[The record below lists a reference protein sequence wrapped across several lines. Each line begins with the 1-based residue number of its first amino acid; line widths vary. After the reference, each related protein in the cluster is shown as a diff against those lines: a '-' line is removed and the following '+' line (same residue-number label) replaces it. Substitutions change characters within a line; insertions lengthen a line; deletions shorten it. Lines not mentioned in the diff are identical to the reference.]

1 MRETKVNSFLNKL
14 QSTRVNPAG
23 EIPDITGISLGDFQV
38 EKRLNIPSGEAD
50 IYLCSGKGVSFGKS
64 FILKYYRREN
74 AVKIPVLK
82 KLQEIRNPCVAPLA
96 GYGEHLGHQ
105 YAVLPYYRFPALSEA
120 LKAGTR
126 FSEEEL
132 RQFVIPSVISALK
145 AVHDAGIIHK
155 DLKPANL
162 IPDDAGEH
170 VVLIDFG
177 ISSDAGTNTL
187 VVTET
192 GMTPI
197 YAAPEAIQG
206 IFHRESDYYSL
217 GITVFELFTGF
228 TPFQNAGLS
237 AEEAARMA
245 SVSRIE
251 FPDGFPPELRKLV
264 LGLTYRDLSHRNE
277 PDNPNRR
284 WGYNEVERWLRRED
298 LPVPGELSGGEFA
311 GAMPSFP
318 PYGFAGTRYTEISAL
333 VRAMLMHPEA
343 GLRELGRGILTH
355 HFGLCDAAR
364 EQLCLEA
371 ENDLQKSPDIIGE
384 YGVFYRLMYRLSP
397 DTAALFCGG
406 REFRDFRELGD
417 MAVSAAIK
425 CSQSFQSPAKQ
436 VTKGDVKTETN
447 DDTGISPQDSFTK
460 ELRLMLRSGFL
471 DFYAEEILKSQTVRD
486 ILVRISDAI
495 SRQETAGK
503 EKAARGERP
512 NNNAVPDNLRLNLE
526 AAWIFGYGFSERR
539 EICFHG
545 KVFPDAAA
553 LSRHFKTLE
562 ADSGFPAYMSYAEE
576 GRQDLEF
583 FAAVYPDEA
592 GRESLKKVLT
602 DLNRA
607 VFGEGEYQ
615 FRNARAFEDYISLL
629 VSENR
634 PYEARFI
641 LNTYGDALKAVSHEV
656 WKTDSYEVLKQTVS
670 GFVSFDE
677 HLFTSLA
684 ALRDYLSGL
693 LEKYQRVPEF
703 FRAFI
708 EVHERPLKRYLK
720 HPDLAEIVNRILA
733 LGNVGKDTEP
743 ENLQKG
749 ITVSGVRYPIV
760 KPLASGDYMR
770 FGCYVQEDG
779 INRTPLEWLVLDVSG
794 NEALMISRYALASR
808 KFHRRSI
815 AVSWKDC
822 ELRKW
827 LNGPFLE
834 ETFSAEERSRI
845 SVSRLSNDG
854 NPEYG
859 TSGGAETQDRIFC
872 LSIAEAQR
880 YFPNDAARKCQPMDS
895 AVTHDS
901 FISDGCCYWWLRS
914 PGYNSLRAAIVSSD
928 GKPGLYGVGV
938 NGSPGGVRP
947 ALRMLLKV

>member
-1 MRETKVNSFLNKL
+1 MPETKVNSFLNKL
-14 QSTRVNPAG
+14 QSTRVNPSRD
-23 EIPDITGISLGDFQV
+23 IPDITGIALGDFQA
-38 EKRLNIPSGEAD
+38 ERRLNIPSGEAD
-50 IYLCSGKGVSFGKS
+50 IYLCSGRGSCSGKS

-74 AVKIPVLK
+74 AVKVSVLK

-96 GYGEHLGHQ
+96 GYGEYQGHQ
-105 YAVLPYYRFPALSEA
+105 YAVIPYYRFPALSEA

-162 IPDDAGEH
+162 IPDDTGEH

-177 ISSDAGTNTL
+177 ISSAAGTNTL

-192 GMTPI
+192 GMTPV

-245 SVSRIE
+245 SVSQIE
-251 FPDGFPPELRKLV
+251 FPEGFPPELRKLV

-284 WGYNEVERWLRRED
+284 WGYNEVERWLRGED
-298 LPVPGELSGGEFA
+298 LPVPGEFPGGAFA
-311 GAMPSFP
+311 GIMPSFP

-333 VRAMLMHPEA
+333 ARAMLMHPEA

-364 EQLCLEA
+364 EKLCQDA
-371 ENDLQKSPDIIGE
+371 ESDFQASPDIIGK
-384 YGVFYRLMYRLSP
+384 YGVFCRLMYQLSP
-397 DTAALFCGG
+397 ETSALFCGG
-406 REFRDFRELGD
+406 REFQDFRDLGA
-417 MAVSAAIK
+417 MAISAAIG
-425 CSQSFQSPAKQ
+425 CSRSFQSPAKP
-436 VTKGDVKTETN
+436 VTNAETEAETN
-447 DDTGISPQDSFTK
+447 TDTGITSWDSFTE
-460 ELRLMLRSGFL
+460 ELRLMLLSGFL
-471 DFYAEEILKSQTVRD
+471 DYYAEEILKSQAARD
-486 ILVRISDAI
+486 ILARINDAV
-495 SRQETAGK
+495 SRQVTAGNK
-503 EKAARGERP
+503 MAAGGEKPNKAA
-512 NNNAVPDNLRLNLE
+512 PDNQRLNLE
-526 AAWIFGYGFSERR
+526 TAWIFGYGFSERR

-545 KVFPDAAA
+545 EIFPDAAA
-553 LSRHFKTLE
+553 LSRRFKALE
-562 ADSGFPAYMSYAEE
+562 TDSGFPAYISYAEK

-592 GRESLKKVLT
+592 GRESLKKALT

-607 VFGEGEYQ
+607 VFGDGEYQ
-615 FRNARAFEDYISLL
+615 FRNARAFEDYINLL

-634 PYEARFI
+634 PYEARYIF
-641 LNTYGDALKAVSHEV
+641 TAYGNALREVSRAV
-656 WKTDSYEVLKQTVS
+656 WKTDSYEVLKKTVS

-677 HLFTSLA
+677 HLFASLS
-684 ALRDYLSGL
+684 ALRDYLAGL
-693 LEKYQRVPEF
+693 LEKYQRTPEF

-720 HPDLAEIVNRILA
+720 NSDLAEIVNRILA
-733 LGNVGKDTEP
+733 LGNAGKDTEIP
-743 ENLQKG
+743 EKG
-749 ITVSGVRYPIV
+749 ITVSGARYPAV
-760 KPLASGDYMR
+760 KPLAPGDYVR
-770 FGCYVQEDG
+770 FGSYISEDG
-779 INRTPLEWLVLDVSG
+779 INKIPLEWLVLEISG
-794 NEALMISRYALASR
+794 NEVLMISRYALAFR
-808 KFHRRSI
+808 KFHRRNI
-815 AVSWKDC
+815 GVSWQDC

-827 LNGPFLE
+827 LNGSFIE
-834 ETFSAEERSRI
+834 ETFSADERLKI
-845 SVSRLSNDG
+845 AVSRLSNDG

-859 TSGGAETQDRIFC
+859 TSGGGGTRDCIFC

-880 YFPNDAARKCQPMDS
+880 YFPNDAARKCQPVDA

-914 PGYNSLRAAIVSSD
+914 PGYNSLRAAIVSAD

-938 NGSPGGVRP
+938 SGSPGGVRP
-947 ALRMLLKV
+947 ALRMILNA

>member
-14 QSTRVNPAG
+14 QSTRVNPVG
-23 EIPDITGISLGDFQV
+23 DIPDITGIFLGDFQV
-38 EKRLNIPSGEAD
+38 EKRLNLPSGEAD
-50 IYLCSGKGVSFGKS
+50 IYLCSGLGSFFGKS

-82 KLQEIRNPCVAPLA
+82 KLQVIRNPCVAPLA
-96 GYGEHLGHQ
+96 GYGEYQGHQ
-105 YAVLPYYRFPALSEA
+105 YAVLPYYKFPALSEA

-162 IPDDAGEH
+162 IPDDTGEH

-284 WGYNEVERWLRRED
+284 WGYNEVERWLRGED
-298 LPVPGELSGGEFA
+298 LPVPGELPGGEFA
-311 GAMPSFP
+311 GVMPSFP

-333 VRAMLMHPEA
+333 VRAMLIYPEA

-355 HFGLCDAAR
+355 HFGLCDAVR
-364 EQLCLEA
+364 EQLCQEA
-371 ENDLQKSPDIIGE
+371 ESDLQKSPDIIE
-384 YGVFYRLMYRLSP
+384 KYGVFYRLMYRLSP
-397 DTAALFCGG
+397 ETDDLFCGG

-417 MAVSAAIK
+417 LAISTAIACSAA
-425 CSQSFQSPAKQ
+425 FQAVAKP
-436 VTKGDVKTETN
+436 VTKAEP
-447 DDTGISPQDSFTK
+447 DTGISPKESFME
-460 ELRLMLRSGFL
+460 ELHLMLRSGFL
-471 DFYAEEILKSQTVRD
+471 NYYAEEILKSQTARD
-486 ILVRISDAI
+486 IIARISAAV
-495 SRQETAGK
+495 SRQDTAGK

-512 NNNAVPDNLRLNLE
+512 NNNAVPDNRRLNLE

-545 KVFPDAAA
+545 EVFPNVATLSLRFKA
-553 LSRHFKTLE
+553 LE
-562 ADSGFPAYMSYAEE
+562 DDSGFPAYISYAEE

-615 FRNARAFEDYISLL
+615 FRNARAFEDYISQL

-641 LNTYGDALKAVSHEV
+641 LNTYGDALRAVSREV
-656 WKTDSYEVLKQTVS
+656 WKTDSYEILKKTVS

-693 LEKYQRVPEF
+693 LEKYQRMPEF
-703 FRAFI
+703 FRIFI
-708 EVHERPLKRYLK
+708 EVHERPLKQYLK
-720 HPDLAEIVNRILA
+720 HPDLAKIVNRILA
-733 LGNVGKDTEP
+733 LGNDGKDTEA
-743 ENLQKG
+743 EILQKG
-749 ITVSGVRYPIV
+749 ITVSGVRYPIM
-760 KPLASGDYMR
+760 KPVAPGDYVR
-770 FGCYVQEDG
+770 FGSYLQEDG

-794 NEALMISRYALASR
+794 NEALMISRYVVASR
-808 KFHRRSI
+808 KFHRRNI

-834 ETFSAEERSRI
+834 ETFSAEERLKIGGSC
-845 SVSRLSNDG
+845 LSNDG

-859 TSGGAETQDRIFC
+859 TPGGRETQDRIFC

-880 YFPNDAARKCQPMDS
+880 YFPNDAARKCQPADA

-914 PGYNSLRAAIVSSD
+914 PGYNSLRAAIVSAD

-938 NGSPGGVRP
+938 SGNPGGVRP
-947 ALRMLLKV
+947 ALRMILNA

>member
-1 MRETKVNSFLNKL
+1 
-14 QSTRVNPAG
+14 
-23 EIPDITGISLGDFQV
+23 
-38 EKRLNIPSGEAD
+38 
-50 IYLCSGKGVSFGKS
+50 
-64 FILKYYRREN
+64 
-74 AVKIPVLK
+74 
-82 KLQEIRNPCVAPLA
+82 
-96 GYGEHLGHQ
+96 
-105 YAVLPYYRFPALSEA
+105 
-120 LKAGTR
+120 
-126 FSEEEL
+126 
-132 RQFVIPSVISALK
+132 
-145 AVHDAGIIHK
+145 
-155 DLKPANL
+155 
-162 IPDDAGEH
+162 
-170 VVLIDFG
+170 
-177 ISSDAGTNTL
+177 
-187 VVTET
+187 
-192 GMTPI
+192 
-197 YAAPEAIQG
+197 
-206 IFHRESDYYSL
+206 
-217 GITVFELFTGF
+217 
-228 TPFQNAGLS
+228 
-237 AEEAARMA
+237 
-245 SVSRIE
+245 
-251 FPDGFPPELRKLV
+251 
-264 LGLTYRDLSHRNE
+264 
-277 PDNPNRR
+277 
-284 WGYNEVERWLRRED
+284 
-298 LPVPGELSGGEFA
+298 
-311 GAMPSFP
+311 
-318 PYGFAGTRYTEISAL
+318 
-333 VRAMLMHPEA
+333 
-343 GLRELGRGILTH
+343 
-355 HFGLCDAAR
+355 
-364 EQLCLEA
+364 
-371 ENDLQKSPDIIGE
+371 
-384 YGVFYRLMYRLSP
+384 MYRLSP

-503 EKAARGERP
+503 EKAVRGERT
-512 NNNAVPDNLRLNLE
+512 NNNAVPHSLRLNLE
-526 AAWIFGYGFSERR
+526 NAWIFGYGFSERR

-545 KVFPDAAA
+545 KVFPDTTA
-553 LSRHFKTLE
+553 LSRHFKT
-562 ADSGFPAYMSYAEE
+562 
-576 GRQDLEF
+576 
-583 FAAVYPDEA
+583 AVYPDEA
-592 GRESLKKVLT
+592 GRESIKKVLT

-615 FRNARAFEDYISLL
+615 FRNARAFDDYISLL

-641 LNTYGDALKAVSHEV
+641 LNAYGDALKAVSHEV
-656 WKTDSYEVLKQTVS
+656 WKTDSYEVLKKTVS

-677 HLFTSLA
+677 HDEQLFTSIG

-693 LEKYQRVPEF
+693 LEKYQRMPEF

-733 LGNVGKDTEP
+733 LGNAGKDTEP
-743 ENLQKG
+743 EILQRG

-770 FGCYVQEDG
+770 FGSYVQEDG

-808 KFHRRSI
+808 KFHRRNI

-834 ETFSAEERSRI
+834 ETFSAEERLKI
-845 SVSRLSNDG
+845 EVSCLSNDG

-914 PGYNSLRAAIVSSD
+914 PGYNRLKAAIVSSD